1 MFKGS
6 AVAIVTPFKE
16 DYSVDYVTLEKLL
29 NWHVQ
34 NKTDAIVI
42 TGTTGE
48 ASTLTNK
55 EHLDVIEF
63 CVEVIDGRIPV
74 IAGTGSND
82 TLHMV
87 YLSEEAEKRGADG
100 LLLVTPYYNK
110 ATQEGLYQHFALA
123 AKAVNIPIILY
134 SVPSR
139 TNVEIDVDTV
149 VRLSEIENIIGI
161 KDATGNLEY
170 TEEIAKALPEFYIY
184 SGNDDLIYDVLE
196 RGGHG
201 VISVVAN
208 THPLQTHNL
217 VKEYLDGDK
226 KASKKIQEDLMPII
240 TNLFVEP
247 NPIPVKYA
255 LLCLGLLPSGTL
267 RLPLTKLS
275 QEYRKALEGV
285 IHD

>member
-6 AVAIVTPFKE
+6 GVAIVTPFNE
-16 DYSVDYVTLEKLL
+16 DCSVDYDTLKDLL
-29 NWHVQ
+29 NWHVE
-34 NKTDAIVI
+34 NKTDAIII

-63 CVEVIDGRIPV
+63 TVQVIDGRIPV

-82 TLHMV
+82 TMHMV
-87 YLSEEAEKRGADG
+87 YLSTEAEKRGVDG

-110 ATQEGLYQHFALA
+110 ATQEGLYQHFASV
-123 AKAVNIPIILY
+123 AKVVNIPIILY
-134 SVPSR
+134 AVPGR
-139 TNVEIDVDTV
+139 TNVEIEVDTMI
-149 VRLSEIENIIGI
+149 RLQEFENIVGI

-170 TEEIAKALPEFYIY
+170 TEEIARRLPEYYIY

-208 THPLQTHNL
+208 SHPLETHNIM
-217 VKEYLDGDK
+217 EHYFNGDK
-226 KASKKIQEDLMPII
+226 EASKKTQEDLLPII
-240 TNLFVEP
+240 SQLFIEP
-247 NPIPVKYA
+247 NPIAIKYA
-255 LLCLGLLPSGTL
+255 MNHMDLIPNGTL
-267 RLPLTKLS
+267 RLPLTELS
-275 QEYRKALEGV
+275 EQYHKALEAV
-285 IHD
+285 LND

>member
-123 AKAVNIPIILY
+123 AKAVDIPIILY

-170 TEEIAKALPEFYIY
+170 TEKIAKALPEFYIY

-226 KASKKIQEDLMPII
+226 KASKKIQEDLMPVI

-255 LLCLGLLPSGTL
+255 LACLGLLPSGTL

>member
-6 AVAIVTPFKE
+6 AVAIVTPFNA
-16 DYSVDYVTLEKLL
+16 DYTVDYESLKNLLE
-29 NWHVQ
+29 WHVAQ
-34 NKTDAIVI
+34 KTDAIVI

-55 EHLDVIEF
+55 EHLDVIEY

-87 YLSEEAEKRGADG
+87 YLSQEAEKLGADA

-110 ATQEGLYQHFALA
+110 ATQEGLYQHFSHVAR
-123 AKAVNIPIILY
+123 VVDIPIILY

-139 TNVEIDVDTV
+139 TNVEIDVETV
-149 VRLSEIENIIGI
+149 VRLSEFDNIIGI

-170 TEEIAKALPEFYIY
+170 TEKIAKALPEFYIY

-208 THPLQTHNL
+208 ILPLKTHQLIAEYFLGN
-217 VKEYLDGDK
+217 KE
-226 KASKKIQEDLMPII
+226 ASKQHQEEMMPLIS
-240 TNLFVEP
+240 NLFGEP
-247 NPIPVKYA
+247 NPIPVKYVMDK
-255 LLCLGLLPSGTL
+255 LDLIPNGTL
-267 RLPLTKLS
+267 RLPLTDLS
-275 QEYRKALEGV
+275 EKYREALEGV
-285 IHD
+285 LHD